1 MQGHDGGAPSGGAG
15 EDTEAFE
22 PRATRLVVDLG
33 LARKDEIRG
42 AEPLSGGVASDIG
55 IVDLGD
61 RKVCV
66 KFALA
71 KLKVAA
77 EWRAPVRRG
86 RAEYAWLAF
95 AGRVVP
101 GAVPQLFG
109 WSEAENGFAMDYVG
123 GAGVALWKSRLLAGA
138 QPAGEAEAV
147 GDRLGRIHSASTR
160 PGFDDGP
167 FQNAEDFRALRIE
180 PYLLFTA
187 GRHPELARA
196 LVTLA
201 SELDAAHTV
210 LVHGD
215 VSPKNILLGP
225 AGPIL
230 LDAECATM
238 GDAAFDVAFCLNHLV
253 LKAVHIPDMRAP
265 LLASAGAFWR
275 SYAAHVDFED
285 AAALE
290 RRVAALLPALMLARI
305 DGKSPVEYLTEPER
319 STVRAIATALIP
331 SPPDRLDDLLT
342 RIGTDLDHHG

>member
-1 MQGHDGGAPSGGAG
+1 MQGQDGGAPSGGSG
-15 EDTEAFE
+15 EDAEAFE
-22 PRATRLVVDLG
+22 PRARRLVVDLG
-33 LARKDEIRG
+33 LASGDEIRG

-101 GAVPQLFG
+101 GAVPRLFG

-123 GAGVALWKSRLLAGA
+123 GAGVALWKARLLAGA

-147 GDRLGRIHSASTR
+147 GDRLGRIHSASTK
-160 PGFDDGP
+160 PDFDDAP
-167 FQNAEDFRALRIE
+167 FHNAEDFRALRIE

-201 SELDAAHTV
+201 SELDAANTV

-215 VSPKNILLGP
+215 VSPKNILLAP
-225 AGPIL
+225 TGPIL
-230 LDAECATM
+230 LDGNARPWATPPSM
-238 GDAAFDVAFCLNHLV
+238 SPSASTISCSRRRMSPTCGRRFSLPPPRSGAAMRRMSISRTPPPWS
-253 LKAVHIPDMRAP
+253 AVSPRCC
-265 LLASAGAFWR
+265 
-275 SYAAHVDFED
+275 
-285 AAALE
+285 
-290 RRVAALLPALMLARI
+290 RR
-305 DGKSPVEYLTEPER
+305 
-319 STVRAIATALIP
+319 
-331 SPPDRLDDLLT
+331 
-342 RIGTDLDHHG
+342 